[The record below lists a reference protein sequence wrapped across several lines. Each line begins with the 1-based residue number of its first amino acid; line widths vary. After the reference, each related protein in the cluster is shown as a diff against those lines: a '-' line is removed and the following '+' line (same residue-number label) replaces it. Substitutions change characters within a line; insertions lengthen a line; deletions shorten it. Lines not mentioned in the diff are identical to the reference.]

1 MRIMA
6 TASHQIDTHTAF
18 MRISPATRTALAE
31 AWGIIQ
37 PSLDQVLTA
46 FYDHLKG
53 TPETAAM
60 LEAHARR
67 GLDWLKGA
75 QRTHWERLFAGTFD
89 SAYVE
94 GVRRVGAAHA
104 RIGLDPRWYLGGYAL
119 ALAEMG
125 RLVGA
130 RHRWNG
136 RRAAELMAAVTSA
149 VFLDMDLAL
158 SVYFEEAQRAA
169 AAERGKVADAFDA
182 VVGKVVAA
190 VASAGTELQASADT
204 LGEIATRTGTRAAS
218 VAAASTQASANV
230 QTVAAAAEELA
241 ASVAEITRRVAAA
254 AQVAARALE
263 ETRATDA
270 TMTELSSAAQRIG
283 EVVRLISDIAG
294 QTNLLAL
301 NATIEAARAGEAG
314 KGFAVVAGEVKGLAA
329 QTGRAT
335 GEIAEQIGAIQQ
347 AAQAAVRSIGAIGGV
362 VAEINEAAAAIAAAV
377 EQQGAATREIAR
389 NVSEAAAGTEAVS
402 GRIAEVRQRVAAAE
416 GAVATL
422 AQAGGDIERQ
432 GAALREGLSGMLA
445 GLRAA

>member
-1 MRIMA
+1 MA
-6 TASHQIDTHTAF
+6 SASHQIDTHTAF
-18 MRISPATRTALAE
+18 MRISPAARTALAE

-125 RLVGA
+125 RLVGT
-130 RHRWNG
+130 RYRWNG
-136 RRAAELMAAVTSA
+136 RRGAELMAAVTSA

-158 SVYFEEAQRAA
+158 SVYFEEAQAAA

-241 ASVAEITRRVAAA
+241 ASVGEITR
-254 AQVAARALE
+254 QVNEGARIASQAMARARE
-263 ETRATDA
+263 TDA
-270 TMTELSSAAQRIG
+270 TVKGLADGAKRIG
-283 EVVRLISDIAG
+283 DVVRLINDIAG

-314 KGFAVVAGEVKGLAA
+314 KGFAVVASEVKNLAN
-329 QTGRAT
+329 QTAKAT
-335 GEIAEQIGAIQQ
+335 EEIGAQIAAIQGDTDR
-347 AAQAAVRSIGAIGGV
+347 AVTAIQGIASV
-362 VAEINEAAAAIAAAV
+362 IEEIDRITAAIAAAMD
-377 EQQGAATREIAR
+377 QQGAATAEIAR
-389 NVSEAAAGTEAVS
+389 NVQQAANGTNEVS
-402 GRIAEVRQRVAAAE
+402 ASIADVNAAAAE
-416 GAVATL
+416 TNGAVGDLRGAAAELARNGETLRREL
-422 AQAGGDIERQ
+422 AQF
-432 GAALREGLSGMLA
+432 LA
-445 GLRAA
+445 SLRAA